1 MSSRR
6 PTWHGLPEGA
16 LCQDHA
22 EAVDRS
28 GSDSP
33 WHETGSAV
41 SGTTSGPSPV
51 IGAALGALAVVFLV
65 WRGHRVAA
73 TALAVVVVTLVG
85 ARRASPTFD
94 RWMEVGLA
102 RLARVVGIVLTW
114 LCLGF
119 LVVVVIAP
127 VWAVTTVLRWNTLE
141 PALDGGR
148 WARRRLRP
156 WQSRPDRPFADERR
170 SLAPKTQLHALA
182 VVAVPVALVALL
194 AFPLRPAAQRL
205 AGWAVPGHVFIDTP
219 DPPTDTVTGVPSA
232 TPAPP
237 PPDLQPSPDPSGDP
251 PDGSVRDVG
260 IAHRD
265 VPWADD
271 YFDDL
276 FSTRFGFDP
285 VLTVRVADHRGPY
298 VNVSDRVR
306 RSYVPTGAADDPTA
320 LDVWFFGASALFGQG
335 QRDDHTIV
343 SEVARLAD
351 ESGVPLRS
359 TNFGVPSYWAWQ
371 DDMLMAQ
378 MLSER
383 PLPDLIVTYEGYND
397 IGHTIA
403 PGSPT
408 SVSTG
413 FADEVQRALIGQAA
427 DLAGSGGLVEGVV
440 PRTTFTS
447 AENSATILGR
457 SAGLARDLA
466 HAHGIPIAQF
476 LQPSVYTRDLA
487 VDDATLANIGSDLEW
502 RDTWSVAWN
511 QARALATVDGVIDL
525 GDSLDDVDEVVY
537 YDDVHTNELGARVV
551 AEAMYAELAP
561 AIELLHVA
569 KAPAARG

>member
-1 MSSRR
+1 MVSD
-6 PTWHGLPEGA
+6 PVA
-16 LCQDHA
+16 
-22 EAVDRS
+22 
-28 GSDSP
+28 SDSP
-33 WHETGSAV
+33 WLETGPAV
-41 SGTTSGPSPV
+41 GETTSGPSPM
-51 IGAALGALAVVFLV
+51 IGAAVGALAVVLLV

-94 RWMEVGLA
+94 RWMEVGLT
-102 RLARVVGIVLTW
+102 RLARAVGIVLTW

-141 PALDGGR
+141 PAPGRGR
-148 WARRRLRP
+148 WARHRLRP
-156 WQSRPDRPFADERR
+156 WQVRPDRPFADERR

-194 AFPLRPAAQRL
+194 AFPLRAGTLRL

-219 DPPTDTVTGVPSA
+219 DPSAPSA
-232 TPAPP
+232 TEAPAATAAPP

-251 PDGSVRDVG
+251 PDGSLRDVA

-265 VPWADD
+265 VPWADE
-271 YFDDL
+271 YFDEL
-276 FSTRFGFDP
+276 FPTQFAFDP
-285 VLTVRVADHRGPY
+285 VLTVRVADHRGQY

-306 RSYVPTGAADDPTA
+306 RSYTQSGAADDPTA

-343 SEVARLAD
+343 SEVAGLAA
-351 ESGVPLRS
+351 ESGVPLRA
-359 TNFGVPSYWAWQ
+359 TNFGVPSYSAWQ

-383 PLPDLIVTYEGYND
+383 PPPDIIVTYEGYND
-397 IGHTIA
+397 ISHTIQ
-403 PGSPT
+403 PGSRT
-408 SVSTG
+408 SVFIG
-413 FADEVQRALIGQAA
+413 FADEVERALTDQAA
-427 DLAGSGGLVEGVV
+427 DLAGSGGLVEDVV

-447 AENSATILGR
+447 AENSATVFARAAGLGR
-457 SAGLARDLA
+457 DVAR
-466 HAHGIPIAQF
+466 AHGIPIAQF

-487 VDDATLANIGSDLEW
+487 VDDATMANIGSDLEW
-502 RDTWSVAWN
+502 RDTWAVAWN
-511 QARALATVDGVIDL
+511 QARALMAADGVVDL
-525 GDSLDDVDEVVY
+525 GDSLDEVDEIVY
-537 YDDVHTNELGARVV
+537 FDDVHTNELGARVV

-569 KAPAARG
+569 KARAARG

>member
-1 MSSRR
+1 MSLVASAGENAPTFWLEVR
-6 PTWHGLPEGA
+6 P
-16 LCQDHA
+16 
-22 EAVDRS
+22 
-28 GSDSP
+28 
-33 WHETGSAV
+33 SASV
-41 SGTTSGPSPV
+41 TPKGPSPV
-51 IGAALGALAVVFLV
+51 VGVIVGTGVVVVLA

-73 TALAVVVVTLVG
+73 TVLAVVVVTLVG

-102 RLARVVGIVLTW
+102 RLARAVGIMLTW

-141 PALDGGR
+141 PALDAGR

-194 AFPLRPAAQRL
+194 AFPLRTGALRL

-219 DPPTDTVTGVPSA
+219 DPSAPSA
-232 TPAPP
+232 TEAPAATGTPP
-237 PPDLQPSPDPSGDP
+237 SADLQPSPDPSGDP
-251 PDGSVRDVG
+251 PDGSVRDVA

-271 YFDDL
+271 YFDEL
-276 FSTRFGFDP
+276 FPTRFGFDP
-285 VLTVRVADHRGPY
+285 VLTVRVADHRGQY

-306 RSYVPTGAADDPTA
+306 RSYTPTGAADDPTA

-343 SEVARLAD
+343 SEVARVAT
-351 ESGVPLRS
+351 ESGVPLRA

-383 PLPDLIVTYEGYND
+383 PPPDLIVTYEGYND
-397 IGHTIA
+397 IVHTIA

-413 FADEVQRALIGQAA
+413 FADEVQRALTEQAA
-427 DLAGSGGLVEGVV
+427 DLAGSGGLVEDVV
-440 PRTTFTS
+440 PRTAFTS

-487 VDDATLANIGSDLEW
+487 VDDATLANIGADLEW

-511 QARALATVDGVIDL
+511 QARALATVDGVTDL
-525 GDSLDDVDEVVY
+525 GDTLDDVDEIVY
-537 YDDVHTNELGARVV
+537 FDDVHTNELGARVV
-551 AEAMYAELAP
+551 AEAMYADLAP
-561 AIELLHVA
+561 TIERLHDA
-569 KAPAARG
+569 KALSPRG